1 MITLNEIIVVEGKY
15 DKIKLSRLFDTLII
29 ATDGFRIYKD
39 KQKAQLIKTAALK
52 RGVIIIT
59 DSDTA
64 GLRIRNRVRQLV
76 GSAIVK
82 NVYLPQIAGK
92 EKRKAKPGAEGLLG
106 VEGIPDEIIL
116 NAVAAQ
122 TSEAPKR
129 DKITKSELFDM
140 GLCGGENSSEL
151 RKKLCAAFG
160 LPQNLSTAALL
171 DTINVLYTKDEFYVM
186 AANMIK

>member
-1 MITLNEIIVVEGKY
+1 MVEGKY

-76 GSAIVK
+76 GDAKVK

-92 EKRKAKPGAEGLLG
+92 EKRKAKPGAEGILG

-129 DKITKSELFDM
+129 EKITKAELFDM
-140 GLCGGENSSEL
+140 GLCGGENSSAL
-151 RKKLCAAFG
+151 QKKAVCGFG
-160 LPQNLSTAALL
+160 FTAKSFNGGTA
-171 DTINVLYTKDEFYVM
+171 
-186 AANMIK
+186 

>member
-1 MITLNEIIVVEGKY
+1 MIILNEIIVVEGKY

-76 GSAIVK
+76 GDAKVK

-129 DKITKSELFDM
+129 DKITKAELFDM

-151 RKKLCAAFG
+151 RKKLCAVLG
-160 LPQNLSTAALL
+160 LPQNLSAGALL

-186 AANMIK
+186 TANMIK

>member
-1 MITLNEIIVVEGKY
+1 MIILNEIIVVEGKY

-76 GSAIVK
+76 GDAKVK

-129 DKITKSELFDM
+129 EKITKAELFDM

>member
-1 MITLNEIIVVEGKY
+1 MIILNEIIVVEGKY

-76 GSAIVK
+76 GDAKVK
-82 NVYLPQIAGK
+82 NVYLPQIAG
-92 EKRKAKPGAEGLLG
+92 KAKPGAEGLLG

-129 DKITKSELFDM
+129 DKITKAELFDM

-151 RKKLCAAFG
+151 RKKLCAVLG
-160 LPQNLSTAALL
+160 LPQNLSAGALL

-186 AANMIK
+186 TANMIK

>member
-76 GSAIVK
+76 GDAKVK

-122 TSEAPKR
+122 TSAAPKR
-129 DKITKSELFDM
+129 EKITKAELFDM
-140 GLCGGENSSEL
+140 GLCGGENSSKL
-151 RKKLCAAFG
+151 RKELCAALN

>member
-82 NVYLPQIAGK
+82 NVYLPQISGK

-122 TSEAPKR
+122 TSEATKR
-129 DKITKSELFDM
+129 EKITKAELFDM
-140 GLCGGENSSEL
+140 GLCGGENSSKL
-151 RKKLCAAFG
+151 RKELCAALN
-160 LPQNLSTAALL
+160 LPKNLSAAALL
-171 DTINVLYTKDEFYVM
+171 DTINVLYTKDEFYVA

>member
-1 MITLNEIIVVEGKY
+1 MVEGKY

-76 GSAIVK
+76 GDAKVK

-122 TSEAPKR
+122 TSAAPKR
-129 DKITKSELFDM
+129 EKITKAELFDM
-140 GLCGGENSSEL
+140 GLCGGENSSKL
-151 RKKLCAAFG
+151 RKELCAALN

>member
-76 GSAIVK
+76 GDAKVK

-92 EKRKAKPGAEGLLG
+92 EKRKAKPGAEGILG

-129 DKITKSELFDM
+129 EKITKAELFDM
-140 GLCGGENSSEL
+140 GLCGGKNSSEL
-151 RKKLCAAFG
+151 RKELCAALN
-160 LPQNLSTAALL
+160 LPQNLSTSALL

>member
-1 MITLNEIIVVEGKY
+1 MIILNEIIVVEGKY

-76 GSAIVK
+76 GDAKVK

-129 DKITKSELFDM
+129 EKITKAELFDM
-140 GLCGGENSSEL
+140 GLCGGENSSAL
-151 RKKLCAAFG
+151 RK
-160 LPQNLSTAALL
+160 S
-171 DTINVLYTKDEFYVM
+171 
-186 AANMIK
+186 AN

>member
-1 MITLNEIIVVEGKY
+1 MIILNEIIVVEGKY

-76 GSAIVK
+76 GDAKVK

-92 EKRKAKPGAEGLLG
+92 ENDLEQMVQKGFWGLRAYL
-106 VEGIPDEIIL
+106 
-116 NAVAAQ
+116 
-122 TSEAPKR
+122 
-129 DKITKSELFDM
+129 TK
-140 GLCGGENSSEL
+140 
-151 RKKLCAAFG
+151 
-160 LPQNLSTAALL
+160 LS
-171 DTINVLYTKDEFYVM
+171 
-186 AANMIK
+186 

>member
-76 GSAIVK
+76 GDAKVK

-122 TSEAPKR
+122 TSEALKR
-129 DKITKSELFDM
+129 DKITKAELFDM

>member
-1 MITLNEIIVVEGKY
+1 MVEGKY

-76 GSAIVK
+76 GDAKVK

-92 EKRKAKPGAEGLLG
+92 EKRKAKPGAEGILG

-129 DKITKSELFDM
+129 EKITKAELFDM
-140 GLCGGENSSEL
+140 GLCGGENSSAL
-151 RKKLCAAFG
+151 RKKLCAVLG

>member
-76 GSAIVK
+76 GDAKVK

-129 DKITKSELFDM
+129 EKITKAELFDM

-151 RKKLCAAFG
+151 RKKLCAALG
-160 LPQNLSTAALL
+160 LPQNLSAGALL

>member
-82 NVYLPQIAGK
+82 NVYLPQISGK

-122 TSEAPKR
+122 TSEATKR
-129 DKITKSELFDM
+129 EKITKAELFDM
-140 GLCGGENSSEL
+140 GLCGGENSSKL
-151 RKKLCAAFG
+151 RKELCAALN
-160 LPQNLSTAALL
+160 LPKNLSTAALL